1 MHIIMYD
8 NIFFFKVTYYSIGY
22 IDNIFYI
29 NLSTNGH
36 LHCFHILAIVNNAVV
51 NVEVQISLWDSD
63 FSCFGYLP
71 ISGIT
76 RLNILHDMDL
86 PSTMLF

>member
-1 MHIIMYD
+1 MNTYSLFFLIMALRSMHIIMYD

-51 NVEVQISLWDSD
+51 NVEVQISL
-63 FSCFGYLP
+63 
-71 ISGIT
+71 
-76 RLNILHDMDL
+76 
-86 PSTMLF
+86 

>member
-1 MHIIMYD
+1 MNTYSLFFLIMALRPIHIIMYD

-51 NVEVQISLWDSD
+51 NVEVQISL
-63 FSCFGYLP
+63 
-71 ISGIT
+71 
-76 RLNILHDMDL
+76 
-86 PSTMLF
+86 